1 MMYIAVCACSVAWSY
16 STLCNSMDCSQ
27 QAPLSMGYSRQEY
40 WNGLPFPTP
49 GDLPNPGIEPASP
62 KVAGKFFTTEP
73 PGSTMVLLYRKI
85 RISMNCYPYDRK

>member
-1 MMYIAVCACSVAWSY
+1 
-16 STLCNSMDCSQ
+16 
-27 QAPLSMGYSRQEY
+27 MGYSRQEY

-62 KVAGKFFTTEP
+62 EVAGKFFTTEP

-85 RISMNCYPYDRK
+85 RISMNCYPYDRKWRRTKETLDESERRKIKTLGR